1 MSKPIWPQQ
10 REDGTRSMAA
20 RFRCADRSSVA
31 IVQLC
36 VAAWIEEKE
45 ADASVG
51 IRRDFDVLPWI
62 EVRDRNTLDVVFDS
76 RPDSRLWKGWMVQL
90 VQQIRSSGADLL
102 GFCDL
107 VGGEIRSHCPEDGV

>member
-1 MSKPIWPQQ
+1 MIKPIWPQQ
-10 REDGTRSMAA
+10 REDGTRSVAA
-20 RFRCADRSSVA
+20 RFRCADRSFVA

-36 VAAWIEEKE
+36 VVAWIEEKE

-62 EVRDRNTLDVVFDS
+62 EVRDRDTIDVVFDS

-107 VGGEIRSHCPEDGV
+107 VGGEIRSHYPEDRV